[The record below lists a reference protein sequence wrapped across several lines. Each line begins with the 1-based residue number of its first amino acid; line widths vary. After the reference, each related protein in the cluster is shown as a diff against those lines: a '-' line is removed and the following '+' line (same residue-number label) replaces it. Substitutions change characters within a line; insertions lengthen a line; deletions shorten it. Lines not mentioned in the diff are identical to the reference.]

1 MKVAVSILMNN
12 EAPRLEHLIKHL
24 LFLDNNCVI
33 YFWDDNSTDRSLEK
47 IEGLMISQRIAPNV
61 TKIPKKSSIAYKRN
75 WIEVALK
82 YFHYNYVL
90 HIDADEQFDAHLL
103 KDLTNILEKED
114 KALTYAFP
122 RINLPNPNDSY
133 PDHQVRLIK
142 LCEEIKWKGKVHD
155 TPHSIKHDKPV
166 IKMYEEYNDEDYLY
180 CNILQQ
186 FPILHHERRTDIKRD
201 WW

>member
-1 MKVAVSILMNN
+1 NKLLYYKFPYIKIQ
-12 EAPRLEHLIKHL
+12 RLSTKLWCKNCNKITTYFEQDLRLIYIK
-24 LFLDNNCVI
+24 
-33 YFWDDNSTDRSLEK
+33 
-47 IEGLMISQRIAPNV
+47 A
-61 TKIPKKSSIAYKRN
+61 
-75 WIEVALK
+75 
-82 YFHYNYVL
+82 
-90 HIDADEQFDAHLL
+90 L
-103 KDLTNILEKED
+103 KDLTNILGKED

-142 LCEEIKWKGKVHD
+142 LCEEIEWKGKVHD